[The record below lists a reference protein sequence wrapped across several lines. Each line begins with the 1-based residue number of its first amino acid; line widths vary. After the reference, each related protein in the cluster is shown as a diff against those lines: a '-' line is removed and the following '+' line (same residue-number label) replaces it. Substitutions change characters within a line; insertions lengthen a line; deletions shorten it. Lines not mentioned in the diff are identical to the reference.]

1 MLSLESSC
9 STADTEAI
17 RPIPKVRIG
26 SSFEIEERKAMNK
39 AKKSLSQAIQERR
52 ATPSFDGAP
61 IPAEDLRQILDAGLH
76 APSGYNMQPWRF
88 VVVQSPEQKRK
99 LRAASYNQGKVEEA
113 SAVIVACG
121 DADGWRK
128 DLDLMLD
135 LGRKGGMP
143 ESYAAQAQTSV
154 PNYLSSFNTAQM
166 QGWLNKM
173 VMLAF
178 THMML
183 MAEVMGYDT
192 APMEGFEQEKV
203 HEVLRLPLSYWV
215 VALLAI
221 GHAKGSDKFYG
232 GRFEMSHTVFGEEY
246 GKPLK

>member
-1 MLSLESSC
+1 
-9 STADTEAI
+9 
-17 RPIPKVRIG
+17 
-26 SSFEIEERKAMNK
+26 
-39 AKKSLSQAIQERR
+39 
-52 ATPSFDGAP
+52 
-61 IPAEDLRQILDAGLH
+61 
-76 APSGYNMQPWRF
+76 MQPWRF

-128 DLDLMLD
+128 DLDLMLE

-154 PNYLSSFNTAQM
+154 PNYLSSFNTGQM

-173 VMLAF
+173 VMLA
-178 THMML
+178 
-183 MAEVMGYDT
+183 
-192 APMEGFEQEKV
+192 
-203 HEVLRLPLSYWV
+203 
-215 VALLAI
+215 I
-221 GHAKGSDKFYG
+221 GHAKGSDKFFG

>member
-1 MLSLESSC
+1 M
-9 STADTEAI
+9 T
-17 RPIPKVRIG
+17 K
-26 SSFEIEERKAMNK
+26 NK
-39 AKKSLSQAIQERR
+39 KTLSQAIEERR

-61 IPAEDLRQILDAGLH
+61 IPAEDLKQILNAGLQ

-88 VVVQSPEQKRK
+88 VVVQSPEQKKR

-128 DLDLMLD
+128 DLDLMLE

-143 ESYAAQAQTSV
+143 ESYAAQAKNSV
-154 PNYLSSFNTAQM
+154 PNYLSSFASEQM
-166 QGWLNKM
+166 HGWLNKM

-183 MAEVMGYDT
+183 MGEVMGYDT
-192 APMEGFEQEKV
+192 APMEGFEQDKV
-203 HEVLRLPLSYWV
+203 HEVLRLPMSYWV

-221 GHAKGSDKFYG
+221 GHAKGADKFDG
-232 GRFEMSHTVFGEEY
+232 GRFDIGHTVFGEEF
-246 GKPLK
+246 GKSLKL

>member
-1 MLSLESSC
+1 MFK
-9 STADTEAI
+9 TAKHEKT
-17 RPIPKVRIG
+17 
-26 SSFEIEERKAMNK
+26 
-39 AKKSLSQAIQERR
+39 LSQAIRERR
-52 ATPSFDGAP
+52 ATPSFDGTP
-61 IPAEDLRQILDAGLH
+61 IPPEDLRRILDAGLN

-88 VVVQSPEQKRK
+88 IVVRSEEQKKR
-99 LRAASYNQGKVEEA
+99 LRGAAYNQGKVEEA

-128 DLDLMLD
+128 DLDLMIQQGLA
-135 LGRKGGMP
+135 GGMP
-143 ESYAAQAQTSV
+143 EGYAAQARNSV
-154 PNYLSSFNTAQM
+154 PNYLSHFSSDEM
-166 QGWLNKM
+166 HGWLNKM
-173 VMLAF
+173 ATIAT

-215 VALLAI
+215 VSLLAI
-221 GHAKGSDKFYG
+221 GHLKGSDKFDG
-232 GRFEMSHTVFGEEY
+232 GRFDITHTVFGEEF

>member
-1 MLSLESSC
+1 MVK
-9 STADTEAI
+9 TAKQE
-17 RPIPKVRIG
+17 
-26 SSFEIEERKAMNK
+26 
-39 AKKSLSQAIQERR
+39 KSLSQAIRDRR

-61 IPAEDLRQILDAGLH
+61 IPPEDLRKIIEAGLS
-76 APSGYNMQPWRF
+76 APSGYNLQPWRF
-88 VVVQSPEQKRK
+88 IVVQSEEQKKR
-99 LRAASYNQGKVEEA
+99 LRGAAYNQGKVQEA

-128 DLDLMLD
+128 DLDPVLQM
-135 LGRKGGMP
+135 GRDGGMS
-143 ESYAAQAQTSV
+143 EGYAAQARTNI
-154 PNYLSSFNTAQM
+154 PNFLSGFNSDEM
-166 QGWLNKM
+166 HGWLNKM
-173 VMLAF
+173 VMIAV
-178 THMML
+178 THMLL

-221 GHAKGSDKFYG
+221 GHLKGPDKFNG
-232 GRFEMSHTVFGEEY
+232 ARFDINHTVFGEEF

>member
-1 MLSLESSC
+1 M
-9 STADTEAI
+9 TAKT
-17 RPIPKVRIG
+17 
-26 SSFEIEERKAMNK
+26 
-39 AKKSLSQAIQERR
+39 AKHEKTLSQAIRERR
-52 ATPSFDGAP
+52 ATPSFDGTP
-61 IPAEDLRQILDAGLH
+61 IPAEDLHRILEAGLC

-88 VVVQSPEQKRK
+88 IVVQSDEQKKR

-128 DLDLMLD
+128 DLDLMLYQ
-135 LGRKGGMP
+135 GREGGMP
-143 ESYAAQAQTSV
+143 EGYADLARNSV
-154 PNYLSSFNTAQM
+154 PNYLSHFSTGEM
-166 QGWLNKM
+166 HGWLNKE
-173 VMLAF
+173 VTIAF

-215 VALLAI
+215 VALLAV
-221 GHAKGSDKFYG
+221 GHLKGPDKFDG
-232 GRFEMSHTVFGEEY
+232 GRFDMRHTVFAEEF
-246 GKPLK
+246 GKMLK

>member
-1 MLSLESSC
+1 M
-9 STADTEAI
+9 
-17 RPIPKVRIG
+17 
-26 SSFEIEERKAMNK
+26 
-39 AKKSLSQAIQERR
+39 AKIVKTLVQAIAERR

-61 IPAEDLRQILDAGLH
+61 IPGEDLRQILDAGLH

-88 VVVQSPEQKRK
+88 IVVQSPEQKK
-99 LRAASYNQGKVEEA
+99 QLPAASHNQLKFEEA

-128 DLDLMLD
+128 DLDLMLEQ
-135 LGRKGGMP
+135 GRKGGMP

-173 VMLAF
+173 VMLSF

-192 APMEGFEQEKV
+192 APMEGFEQDKV

-215 VALLAI
+215 VAILAV
-221 GHAKGSDKFYG
+221 GHLKGTDKYDG
-232 GRFEMSHTVFGEEY
+232 GRFDMAHTVFGEEY

>member
-1 MLSLESSC
+1 M
-9 STADTEAI
+9 
-17 RPIPKVRIG
+17 V
-26 SSFEIEERKAMNK
+26 K

-61 IPAEDLRQILDAGLH
+61 IPAEDLRQILEAGLQ

-88 VVVQSPEQKRK
+88 VVVQSAEQKRK

-128 DLDLMLD
+128 DLDLMLES
-135 LGRKGGMP
+135 GRKGGMP
-143 ESYAAQAQTSV
+143 ESYAAQAKNSV
-154 PNYLSSFNTAQM
+154 PNYLSSFSTVQM

-173 VMLAF
+173 VMLSF

-192 APMEGFEQEKV
+192 APMEGFEQDKV
-203 HEVLRLPLSYWV
+203 HEVLRLPLSFWV

-221 GHAKGSDKFYG
+221 GHGKGPDKYNG

>member
-1 MLSLESSC
+1 
-9 STADTEAI
+9 
-17 RPIPKVRIG
+17 
-26 SSFEIEERKAMNK
+26 MNK
-39 AKKSLSQAIQERR
+39 AKKTLSQAIQDRR
-52 ATPSFDGAP
+52 ATPSFDGTP

-76 APSGYNMQPWRF
+76 APSGYNLQPWRF
-88 VVVQSPEQKRK
+88 IVVQSMEQKKK

-121 DADGWRK
+121 DADGWRR
-128 DLDLMLD
+128 DLDLMLEQ
-135 LGRKGGMP
+135 GRKGGMP
-143 ESYAAQAQTSV
+143 ESYAAQAQSSV
-154 PNYLSSFNTAQM
+154 PNYMSSFSSGQM
-166 QGWLNKM
+166 QGWLNKQ

-178 THMML
+178 THMLL

-192 APMEGFEQEKV
+192 APMEGFEQDKV

-221 GHAKGSDKFYG
+221 GHGKGADKFDG
-232 GRFEMSHTVFGEEY
+232 GRFDIGHTVFGEEF